1 MILRMHESSAVS
13 EQQIAFFFSASSQ
26 LITNVSPESLTPRNS
41 EIVFPKRE
49 SRKLE
54 RLKRP
59 LIDSVVSIEFFQTN
73 ALQTKSIGA
82 RGHPEGHYGAVI
94 FGRSEYDQARLLR
107 VVLPMQNMAV
117 LMEFIS
123 SKLVL
128 RQSASILFKNTT
140 RAQLLSRVESFAK
153 TGCPIF
159 DSNYLFRSGEVEMEG
174 LTSFQKLVYE
184 NTCRIPHGET
194 RSYKWLAERLRK
206 ISAGRA
212 IGSAL
217 AANAFPLLIPCHRV
231 IKNNG
236 TIGGF
241 MGENNP
247 ECWPLKLKRR
257 FLELEG
263 LHRQPGLF
271 DSCL

>member
-1 MILRMHESSAVS
+1 MHESSALS

-26 LITNVSPESLTPRNS
+26 LITNVSSESLTPRTS
-41 EIVFPKRE
+41 KTTFLKRE

-54 RLKRP
+54 RIKRP
-59 LIDSVVSIEFFQTN
+59 LMDSVVSIEFFQTN
-73 ALQTKSIGA
+73 ALQAQSTNSRAAQEKGD
-82 RGHPEGHYGAVI
+82 GGHYGAI
-94 FGRSEYDQARLLR
+94 LFGRSDDDQARLLR
-107 VVLPMQNMAV
+107 IVLPMQNRAV
-117 LMEFIS
+117 LMDFIS
-123 SKLVL
+123 SKLVM
-128 RQSASILFKNTT
+128 RQSASMLFKKTT
-140 RAQLLSRVESFAK
+140 RAQLLSRLESFAK

-159 DSNYLFRSGEVEMEG
+159 HPNYLFHSGEVEIEG

-184 NTCRIPHGET
+184 HTCRIPHGET

-236 TIGGF
+236 TLGGF

-271 DSCL
+271 DTCL